1 MNNYRL
7 EIVEVTKNTC
17 CLIYSK
23 YFESD
28 QNIKE
33 DTYWRNNKC
42 RTISKYN
49 PTCDLKQ
56 TRKRKT
62 KLQTQE

>member
-17 CLIYSK
+17 CLIYSR

-33 DTYWRNNKC
+33 DTY
-42 RTISKYN
+42 
-49 PTCDLKQ
+49 
-56 TRKRKT
+56 
-62 KLQTQE
+62 

>member
-1 MNNYRL
+1 MNNYGL

-28 QNIKE
+28 QNSKE
-33 DTYWRNNKC
+33 DTY
-42 RTISKYN
+42 
-49 PTCDLKQ
+49 
-56 TRKRKT
+56 
-62 KLQTQE
+62 